1 MSVYFKFKS
10 AKEFNSLPI
19 EGQFISIG
27 NLKERIFELK
37 HLGRGNDFDIVVSN
51 AQTNEEYTDEASLI
65 PRNTSVLIRRVPGR
79 PRMRF
84 VANLEEVKAIEDST
98 QNITSD
104 TSNVAAQQSTMN
116 PEESEWD
123 EFGNDP
129 YAIVPE
135 GQLAQSF
142 NPANVSSSDKLDEDS
157 KLRALLE
164 TPSIDWSSQND
175 GPRGRGYGRGIGGRM
190 MGGRGFG
197 RGLFENRN
205 PPPGYV
211 CHRCNITGHFIQHCP
226 TNGNPAYDPKR
237 FKPPTGIPKSMLM
250 TTPDGSYTLP
260 GGAVA
265 VLQPNE
271 AAFDKEIEGI
281 PTLARAAAVSTD
293 LLPENLRCPLCKE
306 IMKDAVLTSK
316 CCFNSFCDKCIR
328 DRIINESKCTCGSRD
343 VLADDLVPNKTLRE
357 TINQML
363 ESAATSSQEKAGS
376 LVQAQGIV
384 PSSFMPLKSY
394 LSFVMSMCLF
404 HLTCKLFLDMQS
416 SVPVQEKVPS
426 PAVSGLRV
434 DAKGPA
440 PVKECSLEGV
450 NGVKALV
457 ASDATPESATNKDP
471 RSPEKSPLVKDYA
484 ERPPIGDQ
492 AKKKKKKKQRPT
504 EEFGGVNG
512 YMPMPGPGFN
522 PCFGSV
528 MPHMQMDPFL
538 GTAPYGGPMH
548 PFMGLPPAPYGGG
561 LPPVPDPFMAHHYL
575 NMMPPAPRD
584 LAELALGN
592 VGMNIG
598 PPPMMH
604 RGEDFEGRRV
614 DFRRRRDIEG
624 PPERFERERRDPSR
638 DWDARRERREGSS
651 ARDVSSITKHKPST
665 SSQAASRPERPERSE
680 RSVRPD
686 RRSTQEREHS
696 VKSHDSPPQ
705 QSPRRSKKRSSHR
718 EADEAP
724 TADLPAAEDLPPQS
738 KKLKGSVFSRICF
751 PEGGSTSKKAKISEL
766 EVLPPPPPSRS
777 GSRVKEDRYDPA
789 PSKESRLRSKR
800 SYDDED
806 DESSDEDRH
815 FKRRSRR
822 REDYDD
828 VAEEEHR
835 HSRCSK
841 EHDRTHYHHS
851 SSRQRD

>member
-51 AQTNEEYTDEASLI
+51 AQTNEEYLDEAALI

-79 PRMRF
+79 PRMRM

-98 QNITSD
+98 QNITPD
-104 TSNVAAQQSTMN
+104 TSNVAAQHTTIN

-129 YAIVPE
+129 YAIVAE

-164 TPSIDWSSQND
+164 TPSLDWSSQND

-250 TTPDGSYTLP
+250 TTPDGSYSLP

-271 AAFDKEIEGI
+271 AAFEREIEGI
-281 PTLARAAAVSTD
+281 PTLARAATVSTD

-328 DRIINESKCTCGSRD
+328 DRIINESKCACGSRD
-343 VLADDLVPNKTLRE
+343 VLADDLLPNKTLRE

-376 LVQAQGIV
+376 HVQAQ
-384 PSSFMPLKSY
+384 
-394 LSFVMSMCLF
+394 
-404 HLTCKLFLDMQS
+404 DMQS

-434 DAKGPA
+434 DTKGPA
-440 PVKECSLEGV
+440 PVKEFSLEGA

-471 RSPEKSPLVKDYA
+471 RSPEKSPLMKDNA
-484 ERPPIGDQ
+484 EKPPIGDQ

-504 EEFGGVNG
+504 EELGGFNG
-512 YMPMPGPGFN
+512 YMQMPGPSFN
-522 PCFGSV
+522 PCFGNA
-528 MPHMQMDPFL
+528 MPHMPMDPFM

-561 LPPVPDPFMAHHYL
+561 FPPVPDPFMAQHYM

-592 VGMNIG
+592 VGMNRG

-614 DFRRRRDIEG
+614 DFRRRRDMEG
-624 PPERFERERRDPSR
+624 PPERFERERRDPR

-651 ARDVSSITKHKPST
+651 ARDVSSIPKHKPST
-665 SSQAASRPERPERSE
+665 SSQGASRPERPERPERSE

-686 RRSTQEREHS
+686 RRSTQEREHRA
-696 VKSHDSPPQ
+696 KSHDSPPH
-705 QSPRRSKKRSSHR
+705 QSPRRSKKRSSHQ
-718 EADEAP
+718 EADEAAP
-724 TADLPAAEDLPPQS
+724 TADLPAAEDLPPPS
-738 KKLKGSVFSRICF
+738 KKMKGSVFSRICF
-751 PEGGSTSKKAKISEL
+751 PEGGSTSKKAKISES
-766 EVLPPPPPSRS
+766 EVVPPPPPPRS
-777 GSRVKEDRYDPA
+777 SSRVKEDRYDPA
-789 PSKESRLRSKR
+789 TSKDSRLRSKR

-822 REDYDD
+822 KEDYED
-828 VAEEEHR
+828 VPEEEHR
-835 HSRCSK
+835 HSRRSK
-841 EHDRTHYHHS
+841 EHDRTHYHRS